1 MKKSKTNDIYQSK
14 LNSMKT
20 ITQHPF
26 KLREKL
32 KFINND
38 QTSNNNKI
46 KISDKNFLKKFSFAI
61 NKKKINFNKTTLNF
75 SEKPN
80 LPTIK
85 VLNFKKNIIIK
96 PKQKQMNSINFN
108 STLKKIRCSSQELNE
123 RMIFPRN
130 INKKLNNELNGD
142 NVDDSKISDINEF
155 MDKVNKE
162 YGDIGK
168 LIKINFILD
177 KDRKFEYEKNEHILL
192 KIIENDLKENY
203 GLDIKEF
210 MLNDKKLNMFRSL
223 KENNIENNSVINI
236 II

>member
-1 MKKSKTNDIYQSK
+1 MKKSKTNNIYQPK

-46 KISDKNFLKKFSFAI
+46 KINDKNFLKKFSFTI

-130 INKKLNNELNGD
+130 VNNKLNNELNGD

-155 MDKVNKE
+155 MDKVKKE

-168 LIKINFILD
+168 LIKLNFILD

-203 GLDIKEF
+203 GLDVKEF

-223 KENNIENNSVINI
+223 KENNIDNNSIINI

>member
-1 MKKSKTNDIYQSK
+1 MKKSKTNNIYQPK

-46 KISDKNFLKKFSFAI
+46 KINDKNFLKKFSFTI

-130 INKKLNNELNGD
+130 INIKLNNELNGD

-155 MDKVNKE
+155 MDKVKKE

-168 LIKINFILD
+168 LIKLNFILD

-203 GLDIKEF
+203 GLDVKEF

-223 KENNIENNSVINI
+223 KENNIDNNSIINI

>member
-1 MKKSKTNDIYQSK
+1 MKKSKTNNIYQPK

-46 KISDKNFLKKFSFAI
+46 KINDKNFLKKFSFTI

-130 INKKLNNELNGD
+130 INIKLNNELNGD

-155 MDKVNKE
+155 MDKVKKE

-168 LIKINFILD
+168 LIKLNFILD

-203 GLDIKEF
+203 GLDVKEF
-210 MLNDKKLNMFRSL
+210 ILNDKKLNMFRAL
-223 KENNIENNSVINI
+223 KENNIDNNSIINI

>member
-1 MKKSKTNDIYQSK
+1 MKKSKTNNIYQPK

-46 KISDKNFLKKFSFAI
+46 KINDKNFLKKFSFAI

-130 INKKLNNELNGD
+130 VNNKINNELNGD

-155 MDKVNKE
+155 MDKVKKE

-168 LIKINFILD
+168 LIKLNFILD

-203 GLDIKEF
+203 GLDVKEF

-223 KENNIENNSVINI
+223 KENNIDNNSIINI